1 MKVAV
6 LLDSGSDYYNQDIQ
20 MEGLFAVP
28 LQIIAEDVGY
38 KESVEISND
47 QVNSLMQRE
56 KSVSTSLPSLGELEL
71 LFMQIKDQ
79 GYDTVF
85 AVPITSGISGTINAM
100 RLAAQ
105 EQGLN
110 FVAYDCYTTM
120 HIELHCAISARQLFD
135 KGASIEL
142 VTERLDESVNHSCTY
157 IIPDNLDHLAKGGR
171 LSPMAAKL
179 GGLLRI
185 KPILFLGPKTKGV
198 IDPFDKVRTM
208 SKAIQS
214 VIDDMKTRNIDESY
228 NITVVD
234 VNSPEVL
241 ETTYNKLKE
250 TFPTCQITQT
260 QLISTVSVHVGIG
273 TIAFQVYKRVNR
285 II

>member
-1 MKVAV
+1 
-6 LLDSGSDYYNQDIQ
+6 
-20 MEGLFAVP
+20 
-28 LQIIAEDVGY
+28 
-38 KESVEISND
+38 
-47 QVNSLMQRE
+47 MQ
-56 KSVSTSLPSLGELEL
+56 
-71 LFMQIKDQ
+71 
-79 GYDTVF
+79 
-85 AVPITSGISGTINAM
+85 
-100 RLAAQ
+100 
-105 EQGLN
+105 
-110 FVAYDCYTTM
+110 
-120 HIELHCAISARQLFD
+120 IELHCAISARQLFD

-157 IIPDNLDHLAKGGR
+157 NIPDNLDHLAKGGR

-273 TIAFQVYKRVNR
+273 TIAFQVYKRVNT